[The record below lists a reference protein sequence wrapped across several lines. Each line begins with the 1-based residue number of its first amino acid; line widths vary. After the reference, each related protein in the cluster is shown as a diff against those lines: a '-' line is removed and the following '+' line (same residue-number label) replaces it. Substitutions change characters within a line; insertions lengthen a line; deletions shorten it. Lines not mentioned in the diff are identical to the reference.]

1 MKELFHERD
10 LNQVAY
16 YQSILEAAG
25 IPTFVRNENLSA
37 SEGVSIPD
45 FFPAL
50 CVVNDTDFDQAVE
63 IIRLDVQ
70 KSEETSKTDVVCS
83 RCGEVS
89 PKNLGDCWNCGGE
102 LL

>member
-1 MKELFHERD
+1 MKELFRERD
-10 LNQVAY
+10 LIQVTY

-25 IPTFVRNENLSA
+25 IPTFVRNENLSVT
-37 SEGVSIPD
+37 EVSIPD

-70 KSEETSKTDVVCS
+70 RSAETTKTEVVCS
-83 RCGEVS
+83 HCGEVS
-89 PKNLGDCWNCGGE
+89 PVNLGDCWNCGGE